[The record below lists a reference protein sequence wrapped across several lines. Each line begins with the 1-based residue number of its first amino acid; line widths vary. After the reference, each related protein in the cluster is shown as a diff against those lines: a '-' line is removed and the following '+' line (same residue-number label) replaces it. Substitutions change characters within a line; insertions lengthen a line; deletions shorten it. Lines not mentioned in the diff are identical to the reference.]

1 MTTKVAAP
9 ASRPQPAARSPPS
22 STASGNSSKARAE
35 MRVPLAK
42 ASMAPVIRVDGCQ

>member
-9 ASRPQPAARSPPS
+9 NSRPQPAGASPPS

-35 MRVPLAK
+35 IRVPLAK
-42 ASMAPVIRVDGCQ
+42 ASKAPVIRVDGCQ

>member
-9 ASRPQPAARSPPS
+9 TRSPRPAGRSPPS

-35 MRVPLAK
+35 IRVPLAK